1 MVYGSGTD
9 PRTADLAANEICKGP
24 GKLLIDVGTSDT
36 WETTDATDVCWGVS
50 AGDSSR
56 DADKTYSLS
65 GATVSYY
72 PLGGVLMVQVEAA
85 STFNIGDFVYVGG
98 LGLATSTSTGN
109 KKLGVYVGTS
119 AHAAT
124 ALVAN
129 GNSDLLT
136 IGGGNL
142 LASEGAMVAVN
153 TSGADLS

>member
-1 MVYGSGTD
+1 MVYGSGAD
-9 PRTADLAANEICKGP
+9 PRTADLAANEIVKGP

-36 WETTDATDVCWGVS
+36 WETTDATDLCFGVS

-56 DADKTYSLS
+56 DANKTYSLS

-72 PLGGVLMVQVEAA
+72 PLGGVLMVQCEAA
-85 STFNIGDFVYVGG
+85 STFNIGDTVYVGG
-98 LGLATSTSTGN
+98 LGLATSTAGSN
-109 KKLGVYVGTS
+109 KKLGIYVGTA
-119 AHAAT
+119 AHTAT

-142 LASEGAMVAVN
+142 LLSEGAMIAVN
-153 TSGADLS
+153 TSGAAIA